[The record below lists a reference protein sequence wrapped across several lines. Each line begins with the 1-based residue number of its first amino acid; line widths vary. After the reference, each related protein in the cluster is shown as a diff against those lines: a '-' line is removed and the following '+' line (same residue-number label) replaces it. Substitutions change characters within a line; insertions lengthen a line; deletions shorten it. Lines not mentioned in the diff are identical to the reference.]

1 MAGARLRRIAA
12 ALLLTALSAAPAAPQ
27 PAETAPPAAQAEAET
42 LDLGVNRSDRMTVE
56 ISIGGRPYRF
66 IVDTGSERTVV
77 SRQLAEQQR
86 LAAGLPTRVHSMTE
100 VSIIRTAVGPALRGG
115 RRTVSNIHAPV
126 LEEASLGA
134 DGLLGVDGLASQRV
148 ELDFLTNAMTIS
160 PSRHRA
166 RLRPEEDAIVVTAR
180 SRFGRLIL
188 VDAAF
193 DGERVWVILDTGS
206 EVSIANEA
214 LRRRLERRRR
224 LGPTA
229 PLEVVSVTGG
239 RRTIDYGVAR
249 RIRIGSA
256 EIVNLPVGFADL
268 EPFRKLGLTE
278 RPAILL
284 GMDAL
289 QLFEHVTLDFATRE
303 VQLRMGR
310 STGRPAMAA
319 RDNAVR
325 RLAAP

>member
-1 MAGARLRRIAA
+1 MAGGRLRRIAA
-12 ALLLTALSAAPAAPQ
+12 ALLLIASCAAAAEAQ
-27 PAETAPPAAQAEAET
+27 PLAQAPLADPADAEA
-42 LDLGVNRSDRMTVE
+42 LDFGVNRTDRMTVE

-86 LAAGLPTRVHSMTE
+86 FAAGLPATVHSMTE
-100 VSIIRTAVGPALRGG
+100 VSVIRTAVVPALRVG
-115 RRTVSNIHAPV
+115 RRTVSNIHAPI
-126 LEEASLGA
+126 LEEVSLGA
-134 DGLLGVDGLASQRV
+134 DGLLGVDSLASQRV
-148 ELDFLTNAMTIS
+148 ELDFLANVMTIS
-160 PSRHRA
+160 PSRHRE
-166 RLRPEEDAIVVTAR
+166 RFRPEDDTIVVTAR

-188 VDAAF
+188 VDASF

-214 LRRRLERRRR
+214 LRRRLERRHR

-239 RRTIDYGVAR
+239 RRVIDYGMAR
-249 RIRIGSA
+249 RLRIGSA
-256 EIVNLPVGFADL
+256 EIMNLPVGFADV

-289 QLFEHVTLDFATRE
+289 QLFDHVTLDFATRE

-319 RDNAVR
+319 RASGVR